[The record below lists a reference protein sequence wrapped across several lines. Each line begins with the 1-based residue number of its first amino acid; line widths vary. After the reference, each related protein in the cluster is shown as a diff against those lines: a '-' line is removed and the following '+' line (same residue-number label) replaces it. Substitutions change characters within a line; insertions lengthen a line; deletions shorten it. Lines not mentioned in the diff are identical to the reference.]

1 MARLDARWIIPAV
14 GKLTHGRI
22 SNPVSLIRVGVCAE
36 YRVRGRGIFV
46 SGLNAQPTDGN
57 LTTER

>member
-1 MARLDARWIIPAV
+1 LDARWIFPAV
-14 GKLTHGRI
+14 GKLTHGRN
-22 SNPVSLIRVGVCAE
+22 SNPVSLIRAGICAE

-46 SGLNAQPTDGN
+46 FDLNAQPTDGN